1 MPASSLTSTSKTKA
15 KATAAKPATPAQQAL
30 PQVRGIGAWLAIVRT
45 YQQCSET
52 LTERIKPLGLKLAQH
67 DVMMNLLLSPTLT
80 QQQLAERSFVTKS
93 HMSAVLMEMAELGW
107 VSREDSLEDKRSKII
122 TLTPDGQRLA
132 HQAYTVQAQVVSVMM
147 GDLSNAQIKDIQNF
161 SLNAHQALAAY
172 RAIASD
178 TKS

>member
-1 MPASSLTSTSKTKA
+1 MPAPSLTSTSKTKA
-15 KATAAKPATPAQQAL
+15 RAAKTKRAATPQQAL

-52 LTERIKPLGLKLAQH
+52 LSEGIKPLGLKLAQH

-107 VSREDSLEDKRSKII
+107 VSRKDSIEDKRSKVV
-122 TLTPDGQRLA
+122 TLTPDGLQLA
-132 HQAYTVQAQVVSVMM
+132 HLAYAVQTEVVSIMM

-161 SLNAHQALAAY
+161 SLNAHQALVAY
-172 RAIASD
+172 RLSPGD
-178 TKS
+178 SES

>member
-1 MPASSLTSTSKTKA
+1 MPTRSLTSVSKPKA
-15 KATAAKPATPAQQAL
+15 KASAARSLAPEQYTL
-30 PQVRGIGAWLAIVRT
+30 PPVRGIGAWLAIVRT

-52 LTERIKPLGLKLAQH
+52 LTEGIKPLGLKLAQH

-93 HMSAVLMEMAELGW
+93 HMSAVLMEMAERGW

-132 HQAYTVQAQVVSVMM
+132 LQAYAVQAKVVSVMM
-147 GDLSNAQIKDIQNF
+147 GDLSNAQIKDIQSF
-161 SLNAHQALAAY
+161 SLNAHQALTAY
-172 RAIASD
+172 RLM
-178 TKS
+178 K

>member
-1 MPASSLTSTSKTKA
+1 MPTPSSKTKSN
-15 KATAAKPATPAQQAL
+15 ATRSAEQPE
-30 PQVRGIGAWLAIVRT
+30 VRGMSAWLAVVRT

-52 LTERIKPLGLKLAQH
+52 LSERIKPLGLKLAQH

-107 VSREDSLEDKRSKII
+107 VSRKDSMLDKRSKVI
-122 TLTPDGQRLA
+122 TLTPEGASKAQ
-132 HQAYTVQAQVVSVMM
+132 QAYAIQVQVVTVMM

-161 SLNAHQALAAY
+161 SLNAYQALATY
-172 RAIASD
+172 RLTAHDQS
-178 TKS
+178 T

>member
-1 MPASSLTSTSKTKA
+1 MPASSLTPVSKTKA
-15 KATAAKPATPAQQAL
+15 KAFATKTQSPALPAL

-52 LTERIKPLGLKLAQH
+52 LTDRIKPLGLKLAQH

-107 VSREDSLEDKRSKII
+107 VSREDSLEDKRSKVI
-122 TLTPDGQRLA
+122 TLTPEGLQLA
-132 HQAYTVQAQVVSVMM
+132 HQAYAVQAQVVSVMM
-147 GDLSNAQIKDIQNF
+147 GELSNAQIKDIQNF

-172 RAIASD
+172 RLSPVD
-178 TKS
+178 SKS

>member
-1 MPASSLTSTSKTKA
+1 MPASSSTPVSKTKA
-15 KATAAKPATPAQQAL
+15 KATAAKPAAPAQQAL

-52 LTERIKPLGLKLAQH
+52 LSERIKPLGLKLAQH

-93 HMSAVLMEMAELGW
+93 HMSTVLMEMAELGW
-107 VSREDSLEDKRSKII
+107 VSREDSMEDKRSKVI
-122 TLTPDGQRLA
+122 TLTPDGLQLA
-132 HQAYTVQAQVVSVMM
+132 HLAYAVQAQVVSVMM
-147 GDLSNAQIKDIQNF
+147 SDLSNAQIKDIQSF

-172 RAIASD
+172 RLSPSD
-178 TKS
+178 AKS